1 MEGISTFVLTQ
12 SVSLNFKKQSRF
24 RTFVL
29 EVKNHYL
36 IDLEIYILH

>member
-1 MEGISTFVLTQ
+1 MEGNSTFVLTQ

-24 RTFVL
+24 RIFVL